1 MVDCNELR
9 CNSRSLRYFNHSVI
23 SASYCFLHVPN
34 SVAETAQPWH
44 WHRYKMSGASI
55 YCLKRNPKFQ
65 ARRCSDPPVPT
76 QEVDPDD
83 ADDDKDID
91 PDTAVPSSNDKE
103 DP

>member
-1 MVDCNELR
+1 
-9 CNSRSLRYFNHSVI
+9 
-23 SASYCFLHVPN
+23 
-34 SVAETAQPWH
+34 
-44 WHRYKMSGASI
+44 MSGASI

>member
-1 MVDCNELR
+1 MADCNVILAVCDTLIIQSFQHLTVFSMCRTQWLR
-9 CNSRSLRYFNHSVI
+9 LHNHGNGTVTRCRGHQYI
-23 SASYCFLHVPN
+23 TL
-34 SVAETAQPWH
+34 
-44 WHRYKMSGASI
+44 KM
-55 YCLKRNPKFQ
+55 NPKIQ

-83 ADDDKDID
+83 ADNDKDID